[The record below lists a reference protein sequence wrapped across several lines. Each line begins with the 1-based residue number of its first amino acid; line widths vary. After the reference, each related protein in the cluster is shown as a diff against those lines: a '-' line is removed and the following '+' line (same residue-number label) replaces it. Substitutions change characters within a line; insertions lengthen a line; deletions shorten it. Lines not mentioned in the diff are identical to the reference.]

1 MLLTPQLLQINAFDP
16 SYEQEF
22 KFLYDGNQIV
32 KNRLIITDNDNG
44 NVIYDNIQNALKS
57 SHFLS
62 SNILTSGCKYI
73 AQVQVFDS
81 DGNSSE
87 LSEQILF
94 YCHSTPF
101 FGLTGISQNEII
113 HRAELTVKLEYEQT
127 EGESLKEFQFY
138 LYNSDM
144 SLHTYSNVLY
154 SNSLLEYTFYNLKN
168 ECNYYIKAVGK
179 TLNGMSLDTGLIP
192 FNVNYVMIPANV
204 IFKVENNYK
213 NGYITLFSGIID
225 IGYDLENNN
234 YILKNGT
241 LQLWDN
247 KLTYKEGFTLGSNFA
262 LQVEAK
268 LLPLNHPFLLLN
280 NSITLSIKKLFD
292 RYFCCMDGLDE
303 AVQCV
308 ELPESR
314 ITDSENYMLTISSG
328 DVLELLNT
336 EYEDDEWMIF
346 EIKRVNGIYG
356 LSVYYKSD
364 VYGKY
369 IE

>member
-1 MLLTPQLLQINAFDP
+1 MLLTPQLLQVNAFNP

-22 KFLYDGNQIV
+22 IFLYDGNQIV
-32 KNRLIITDNDNG
+32 KNRLIITNNDNG
-44 NVIYDNIQNALKS
+44 NVVYDNTQNALKS

-62 SNILTSGCKYI
+62 SNILIAGCKYN

-94 YCHSTPF
+94 YCYSTPIF
-101 FGLTGISQNEII
+101 KLNGVSQDEII
-113 HRAELTVKLEYEQT
+113 HRAELTVKLDYEQA

-144 SLHTYSNVLY
+144 SLYTYSNVLY
-154 SNSLLEYTFYNLKN
+154 SNSPLEYTFYNLKN
-168 ECNYYIKAVGK
+168 ECNYYIKAIGK

-204 IFKVENNYK
+204 IFKVENNYR

-225 IGYDLENNN
+225 IGYDIESDN
-234 YILKNGT
+234 YILENGT
-241 LQLWDN
+241 LKLWDN
-247 KLTYKEGFTLGSNFA
+247 KLTYNKGFLLDSNFV

-268 LLPLNHPFLLLN
+268 SLPLNHYFLLLN
-280 NSITLSIKKLFD
+280 NSIALSIKKIFN

-303 AVQCV
+303 VAQCV

-314 ITDSENYMLTISSG
+314 IVDSENTMLTTSSG

-336 EYEDDEWMIF
+336 KYEDNEWMVF
-346 EIKRVNGIYG
+346 EIKRINGIYG